1 MININYIVKVHK
13 GKGYFNAADCD
24 FVRVIDMYDREVIRQ
39 SEVSKHDKTI
49 ATFYTKQAAEDYI
62 FFKNN
67 HIGNVDNYYYLL
79 QGGAQ

>member
-13 GKGYFNAADCD
+13 GKGYFSVSDCD
-24 FVRVIDMYDREVIRQ
+24 FVRAMDMYDREVIRQ

-62 FFKNN
+62 YFKNYN
-67 HIGNVDNYYYLL
+67 VGNIDNYYYLL
-79 QGGAQ
+79 QGGTT